1 MTDLSGPL
9 LRKNHGRGHS
19 YHFGSQKVP
28 GATTVLQSLPKPAL
42 KIWAAGVAA
51 DFVADHIIER
61 DGHLIADEMWAE
73 LVEQSKNWRYPLP
86 AKFSRTK
93 LADSLKWLHNQRSTE
108 AAARGT
114 EIHDLAEQ
122 LAAGVEVD
130 VPEHLVGHVDSYLK
144 FRDAYNPRDELTEV
158 SVGYRGFGGY
168 AGTLDLIATIDHPEL
183 GEVRALIDYKTSG
196 SGIFGETALQ
206 LAAYRFAEVML
217 DEDGNEQPMEPTD
230 WCGALWL
237 RADGF
242 DLYPMRAD
250 EEVHRV
256 FLYLRQVWNLTERLS
271 DKEKELG
278 DDGLRAVGR
287 HLQLDRLKGDALR
300 LVKP

>member
-1 MTDLSGPL
+1 
-9 LRKNHGRGHS
+9 
-19 YHFGSQKVP
+19 
-28 GATTVLQSLPKPAL
+28 
-42 KIWAAGVAA
+42 
-51 DFVADHIIER
+51 
-61 DGHLIADEMWAE
+61 
-73 LVEQSKNWRYPLP
+73 
-86 AKFSRTK
+86 
-93 LADSLKWLHNQRSTE
+93 
-108 AAARGT
+108 
-114 EIHDLAEQ
+114 
-122 LAAGVEVD
+122 
-130 VPEHLVGHVDSYLK
+130 
-144 FRDAYNPRDELTEV
+144 
-158 SVGYRGFGGY
+158 
-168 AGTLDLIATIDHPEL
+168 
-183 GEVRALIDYKTSG
+183 
-196 SGIFGETALQ
+196 
-206 LAAYRFAEVML
+206 
-217 DEDGNEQPMEPTD
+217 MEPTD